1 MGIDG
6 SEGWGYDGRV
16 DTEMWEVEL
25 VIFVGGVSQ
34 GQKILSEGLVR
45 LCGSCGSHGRY
56 QVIMTYMYFSFFF
69 IPLFKWNR
77 RYYVKLDC
85 CEAVY
90 ELDPVVGKAV
100 LRGENPDIAEADLRL
115 VQAGR
120 YAKTWQEGS
129 KKPHKKCMRCGF
141 ETDEDYNYCPVCG
154 GRI

>member
-1 MGIDG
+1 
-6 SEGWGYDGRV
+6 
-16 DTEMWEVEL
+16 
-25 VIFVGGVSQ
+25 
-34 GQKILSEGLVR
+34 
-45 LCGSCGSHGRY
+45 
-56 QVIMTYMYFSFFF
+56 MTYMYFSFFF

-77 RYYVKLDC
+77 RYYVKMDC

-90 ELDPVVGKAV
+90 ELDPVVGNAV

>member
-1 MGIDG
+1 M
-6 SEGWGYDGRV
+6 
-16 DTEMWEVEL
+16 
-25 VIFVGGVSQ
+25 
-34 GQKILSEGLVR
+34 R

-77 RYYVKLDC
+77 RYYVKMDC

-115 VQAGR
+115 VQEGR